1 MHVGERDIYATIQTR
16 LKFGTRS
23 LKTIQAF
30 LFKGIIVLTFSSFSI
45 AGNPK
50 GYVFISVGKVNM
62 ADRKSKYRKNEGLV
76 CKLMNFLYK
85 PFQVFI

>member
-30 LFKGIIVLTFSSFSI
+30 LFKGIIVLTFSSFGI

-50 GYVFISVGKVNM
+50 GM
-62 ADRKSKYRKNEGLV
+62 
-76 CKLMNFLYK
+76 FL
-85 PFQVFI
+85 FRLGR